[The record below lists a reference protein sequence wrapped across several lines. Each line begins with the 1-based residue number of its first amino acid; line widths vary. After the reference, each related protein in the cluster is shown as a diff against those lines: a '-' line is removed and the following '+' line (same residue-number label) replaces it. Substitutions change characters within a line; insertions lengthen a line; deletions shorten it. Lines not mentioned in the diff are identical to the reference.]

1 MKIIITESQ
10 AQLLKEALGVPND
23 ILEGAEKLYQTII
36 DHIRT
41 IDHKSNEYNFDGN
54 LDIEFGGKKKVH
66 VDNYELTI
74 NTEEIDDYEGSADV
88 MSMGVQTSFMFD
100 RNILMQRREITSELI
115 LHVTFVVG
123 PNWEPKELIEKM
135 ESDKVYQTA
144 SLAHEL
150 KHKYDKQVKEIDLVG
165 PSAEYQATQQVSK
178 FGIPAIDH
186 KFYRYAY
193 FISMTENLVRTTE
206 VASQMKSLGV
216 TKKGFEE
223 FIKNERVYK
232 ELLQIK
238 NYTFEKFISDIKERM
253 ERVDALLDHVGIDYS
268 NMTDDEK
275 IETVLEIV
283 YQDSVNH
290 KMNIFM
296 QMTSEHSDMLIDMAS
311 AFGALPPILKTKA
324 KQLEKTNEVRQ
335 KFLNYAIKYKNNPV
349 KFFEDEIENF
359 SYMANKFLK
368 RVIKLYAMA
377 KDDETQINESIQ
389 NWDLHQKLMEKKY
402 GKRKISTT
410 YNFKKI
416 K

>member
-1 MKIIITESQ
+1 
-10 AQLLKEALGVPND
+10 
-23 ILEGAEKLYQTII
+23 
-36 DHIRT
+36 
-41 IDHKSNEYNFDGN
+41 
-54 LDIEFGGKKKVH
+54 
-66 VDNYELTI
+66 
-74 NTEEIDDYEGSADV
+74 
-88 MSMGVQTSFMFD
+88 MS
-100 RNILMQRREITSELI
+100 
-115 LHVTFVVG
+115 
-123 PNWEPKELIEKM
+123 
-135 ESDKVYQTA
+135 
-144 SLAHEL
+144 
-150 KHKYDKQVKEIDLVG
+150 
-165 PSAEYQATQQVSK
+165 
-178 FGIPAIDH
+178 
-186 KFYRYAY
+186 
-193 FISMTENLVRTTE
+193 ENLVRTTE

-296 QMTSEHSDMLIDMAS
+296 QMTSEHSDMLIDMANS
-311 AFGALPPILKTKA
+311 FGALPSFLETKA

-359 SYMANKFLK
+359 SYLANKFLK

-389 NWDLHQKLMEKKY
+389 NWDLHQKLIEKKY